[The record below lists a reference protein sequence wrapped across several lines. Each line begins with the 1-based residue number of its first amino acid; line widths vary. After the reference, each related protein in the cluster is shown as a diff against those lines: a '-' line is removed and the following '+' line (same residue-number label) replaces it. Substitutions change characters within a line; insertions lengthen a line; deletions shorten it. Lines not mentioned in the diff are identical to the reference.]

1 MEKRYLTLI
10 ELAKYIGVAVG
21 TLRNWKIY
29 SPEKLPPHVEIRT
42 DGVNDLWRF
51 DILEVDAWMHG
62 EKTNKE
68 VSA

>member
-29 SPEKLPPHVEIRT
+29 SPGKLPPHVEIPT
-42 DGVNDLWRF
+42 DGAHDLWRF
-51 DILEVDAWMHG
+51 DVVEVDEWMHSSRNEQAVG
-62 EKTNKE
+62 L
-68 VSA
+68 